1 MLGTGGQTMEVRP
14 IDANKLKE
22 VGIDTSLLRADCKE
36 MAEAIFT
43 AMQSAIDAQPTL
55 DYEPVVRCKDC
66 KHRYMLYD
74 RLMCKRTAKKVEDE
88 KYGINDYWGLIAVTE
103 NHFCSYGVKMDEEVK
118 SNANNNS

>member
-55 DYEPVVRCKDC
+55 DYEPVVHAHWKVITFKNSRKKFIECSKCGATIDC
-66 KHRYMLYD
+66 LATSIDEYEYD
-74 RLMCKRTAKKVEDE
+74 GCPYCRA
-88 KYGINDYWGLIAVTE
+88 
-103 NHFCSYGVKMDEEVK
+103 KMDEEVK
-118 SNANNNS
+118 QVC